1 MVLNYT
7 SPVLS
12 QHGLQFRNHAG
23 APGEGAADAFHMSNA
38 VVIPANASRIIVGG
52 KIGLRADDTA
62 PDNLADEID
71 QAFQNVQ
78 LALQACGLGDNAW
91 EHVYKASCRPQTD
104 LRLFWALCTDR

>member
-1 MVLNYT
+1 MVLDYK

-12 QHGLQFRNHAG
+12 QHGLQFRNHPG

-62 PDNLADEID
+62 PNNLKEEID

-78 LALQACGLGDNAW
+78 LALKQCGLGENAW
-91 EHVYKASCRPQTD
+91 EHVYKVSYAQ
-104 LRLFWALCTDR
+104 